1 MQVAYATNTKKKDVE
16 EAFLFLL
23 NEGKVREK
31 QIDKKNVVFYLPLV
45 LDGETLLLIDDAC
58 NVIKKSQAEEESE
71 LGKALTYDQ
80 QLVEVERLIKQ
91 LKSNP
96 QTASLEQ

>member
-45 LDGETLLLIDDAC
+45 LDGDTLLLIDDTC

-71 LGKALTYDQ
+71 LGKGLTNDQ

>member
-58 NVIKKSQAEEESE
+58 NVIKKSQAE
-71 LGKALTYDQ
+71 
-80 QLVEVERLIKQ
+80 
-91 LKSNP
+91 
-96 QTASLEQ
+96 